1 MLGGNCRSDAGRDGP
16 AKDGTG
22 LGFFGNQPRDDALYI
37 YVEIDRTQEIVT
49 LRVDLNNDLTQE
61 FAPGSSHDSPTHY
74 TCTKQVM
81 GEQTFR
87 PAQVWLQFDS
97 RRRMVDS
104 KVEGGR
110 LVAEEELLDPTDADS
125 DGD

>member
-1 MLGGNCRSDAGRDGP
+1 M
-16 AKDGTG
+16 
-22 LGFFGNQPRDDALYI
+22 GFFGNQPRDDALYL
-37 YVEIDRTQEIVT
+37 YVEMDRTQEIVT
-49 LRVDLNNDLTQE
+49 LRVDLDNDLTQE

-81 GEQTFR
+81 GQTTFR

-110 LVAEEELLDPTDADS
+110 LVAEEELMDPTDGDT

>member
-1 MLGGNCRSDAGRDGP
+1 MLGGKSRFDAGRDGP
-16 AKDGTG
+16 AKEETG

-37 YVEIDRTQEIVT
+37 YVEMDRTAEIVT

-87 PAQVWLQFDS
+87 PAHVWLQFDS

-110 LVAEEELLDPTDADS
+110 LVAEEELLDPTD
-125 DGD
+125 GDPD

>member
-1 MLGGNCRSDAGRDGP
+1 MLGGNCRSDAGPDDP

-37 YVEIDRTQEIVT
+37 YVEMDRTQEIVT

-74 TCTKQVM
+74 TCTKQAM

-87 PAQVWLQFDS
+87 PAHVWLQFDS

-110 LVAEEELLDPTDADS
+110 LVAEEEMLDPTDADP

>member
-1 MLGGNCRSDAGRDGP
+1 M
-16 AKDGTG
+16 
-22 LGFFGNQPRDDALYI
+22 GFFGNQQPRDDALYI
-37 YVEIDRTQEIVT
+37 YVEMDRTKEIVT
-49 LRVDLNNDLTQE
+49 LRVDINNDLTQE

-87 PAQVWLQFDS
+87 PAHVWLQFDS
-97 RRRMVDS
+97 RRQMVDS

-110 LVAEEELLDPTDADS
+110 LVAEEELLDSTGADL